1 MIRLLPLGVYT
12 ITATETPRT
21 LIERLMLSA
30 QLNISADIQETQT
43 GRFLPPDET
52 LIDGREYYINFG
64 YIN

>member
-30 QLNISADIQETQT
+30 QLNISADIQETMN
-43 GRFLPPDET
+43 GRVLSKDEI
-52 LIDGREYYINFG
+52 LIDGREYYISFG
-64 YIN
+64 YVN